1 LLKEFYILK
10 ESNEEVSYT
19 NGAFIFCDKDGRTKI
34 REVNNCIRAQ
44 CTRAGNDVKSANEN
58 RRTVT
63 SEMDRK
69 GFPIEIFVPWAQK
82 ISPLHIATY

>member
-1 LLKEFYILK
+1 MLKEIYKLI
-10 ESNEEVSYT
+10 ETNEEVSYT
-19 NGAFIFCDKDGRTKI
+19 NGDFIFCDKDGRTKI
-34 REVNNCIRAQ
+34 RDVNNCIRAQ

-69 GFPIEIFVPWAQK
+69 GIQIDIFVPWAQRYR
-82 ISPLHIATY
+82 HYT